1 MKVTY
6 YSLFFLFA
14 FVADN
19 FALNTPKLPADSN
32 LLTNLWANYYESKF
46 APTPKKEQ
54 SNNEELKAKA
64 RDYLAAQP

>member
-1 MKVTY
+1 MKNLFKTLIVLILFLLNSISNVT
-6 YSLFFLFA
+6 A
-14 FVADN
+14 G
-19 FALNTPKLPADSN
+19 NTQKN